1 MKRWVKNFNSKISNI
16 SETRWGSRALFLIAV
31 LGAFMPLPM
40 TTIFLIMVF
49 LNTEKAL
56 RYVIL
61 VVGGTLI
68 GALGGFFLGHFAW
81 FGKDGEF
88 TAIAHFFLYNI
99 PGFSVQNYDKI
110 HALFDK
116 WDFWLVSG
124 ATFIPLPLEIFTI
137 SSGIFD
143 VNIVIFLI
151 SIFASQGLK
160 YSILAIFAVKLTPKV
175 REKIRLIWKP
185 VAILS
190 SLSLIAI
197 VLIINIL

>member
-1 MKRWVKNFNSKISNI
+1 MKRWVKNLNSKISNI
-16 SETRWGSRALFLIAV
+16 SETRWGSSALFLIAIF
-31 LGAFMPLPM
+31 GAFMPLPM

-49 LNTEKAL
+49 LNTEKTL
-56 RYVIL
+56 SYVIL
-61 VVGGTLI
+61 IVGGTLI

-81 FGKDGEF
+81 LGADGEF
-88 TAIAHFFLYNI
+88 TAIAQFFFNYI

-124 ATFIPLPLEIFTI
+124 ATVIPLPLEIFTI

-151 SIFASQGLK
+151 SIFVSQGLK
-160 YSILAIFAVKLTPKV
+160 YSIIAFFAVKLTDKV

-197 VLIINIL
+197 VLIIKIL

>member
-81 FGKDGEF
+81 LGKDGEY
-88 TAIAHFFLYNI
+88 TAIAQFFFNI

-160 YSILAIFAVKLTPKV
+160 YSIIAIFAVKLTPKV